1 MASLGESGTIE
12 ENAIEFLGIRRITAV
27 ELGIKRSK
35 NGSSFTY
42 VDDARRPVST
52 ATLKR
57 IADLVIPP
65 AWSDVRI
72 ATERD
77 AHLQA
82 VGRDA
87 AGRLQYIYHPEWI
100 EVRDAAKAFRLSQIG
115 SVLGRLRACIKRDL
129 TDSTVSMPLAAAA
142 RIVDLLHL
150 RAGHEVYAG
159 DEGGRGVSTLL
170 KRHLK
175 MDADVFHLAFRGK
188 GGKHIDKTCDDPLL
202 YAALKELRAYPGV
215 RLFKLKTND
224 GFRPMT
230 AGDLNQYLARN
241 SGKPITAKD
250 FRTLFASS
258 MALNELQNFGT
269 PDTTAIARRAVA
281 AVARKISIELA
292 NTPAVT
298 RRSYIHPRIVESFEK
313 GELENS
319 ADPPKK
325 RGLSSSESRLMKFL
339 QT

>member
-1 MASLGESGTIE
+1 
-12 ENAIEFLGIRRITAV
+12 
-27 ELGIKRSK
+27 
-35 NGSSFTY
+35 
-42 VDDARRPVST
+42 
-52 ATLKR
+52 
-57 IADLVIPP
+57 
-65 AWSDVRI
+65 
-72 ATERD
+72 
-77 AHLQA
+77 
-82 VGRDA
+82 
-87 AGRLQYIYHPEWI
+87 
-100 EVRDAAKAFRLSQIG
+100 
-115 SVLGRLRACIKRDL
+115 
-129 TDSTVSMPLAAAA
+129 MPLAAAA
-142 RIVDLLHL
+142 RIIDLLHL

-175 MDADVFHLAFRGK
+175 MDTDVFHLAFRGK
-188 GGKHIDKTCDDPLL
+188 GGKHIDKTCNDPLL
-202 YAALKELRAYPGV
+202 YVALKELRGLPGA
-215 RLFKLKTND
+215 RLFKLKTNG

-230 AGDLNQYLARN
+230 AGDLNQYLAQS

-258 MALNELQNFGT
+258 VALNELRT
-269 PDTTAIARRAVA
+269 LECPTTTVVARRAVA

-319 ADPPKK
+319 IGLQKK

-339 QT
+339 QS